1 MISTAERPLRVA
13 SVGDFAREVEAE
25 SGASLAACLQ
35 CAKCTSGCAVASR
48 ADIKPHEM
56 VRLVQFGARDEVL
69 SSRMI
74 WECTSCETCA
84 ARCPQGVSV
93 AAMMDALRR
102 LSRASGKTSARTD
115 APAFN
120 DVFLGSVKQAGRV
133 YEVGLMA
140 AFKLRTRS
148 LTRDMDKVPVMLLK
162 RKLALLP
169 SFVKGRGER
178 RRLFRR
184 AGR

>member
-13 SVGDFAREVEAE
+13 AIGDFAREVEAE
-25 SGASLAACLQ
+25 SGANLAACLQ

-84 ARCPQGVSV
+84 TRCPQGVSV
-93 AAMMDALRR
+93 AAMIDALRR
-102 LSRASGKTSARTD
+102 LSLAAGKTSARTE
-115 APAFN
+115 APTFN
-120 DVFLGSVKQAGRV
+120 DIFLGTVKQAGRM
-133 YEVGLMA
+133 YEVGLMV

-148 LTRDMDKVPVMLLK
+148 LTRDLSKVPVMLLK

>member
-1 MISTAERPLRVA
+1 MISHAERPLRVA
-13 SVGDFAREVEAE
+13 PGGEFAREVEAE
-25 SGASLAACLQ
+25 SGAKLPACLQ
-35 CAKCTSGCAVASR
+35 CAKCTSGCAVAAR

-56 VRLVQFGARDEVL
+56 VRLVQLGARDEVL

-84 ARCPQGVSV
+84 TRCPQGVSV
-93 AAMMDALRR
+93 AAMIDALRR
-102 LSRASGKTSARTD
+102 LSRAAGKTNARTD
-115 APAFN
+115 VPTFN
-120 DVFLGSVKQAGRV
+120 GIFLATVKQTGRV

-148 LTRDMDKVPVMLLK
+148 FARDVGKVPAMLFK

-178 RRLFRR
+178 QRLFRR